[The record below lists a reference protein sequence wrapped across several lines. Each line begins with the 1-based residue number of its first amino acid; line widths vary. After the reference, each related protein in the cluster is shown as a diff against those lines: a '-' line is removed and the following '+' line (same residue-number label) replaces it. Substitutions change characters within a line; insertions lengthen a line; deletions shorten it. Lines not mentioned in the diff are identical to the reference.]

1 MARDFDQ
8 AMFLVGA
15 CYENSGIRV
24 QDTLNNPNFTP
35 HPATGDVL
43 DWLSRHGGDED
54 IKNAAR
60 LARQLYNSWQAN
72 NKPKVEHQLG
82 LFGLNES
89 EN

>member
-1 MARDFDQ
+1 
-8 AMFLVGA
+8 L
-15 CYENSGIRV
+15 
-24 QDTLNNPNFTP
+24 
-35 HPATGDVL
+35 L

-72 NKPKVEHQLG
+72 NKPKVEHQMS
-82 LFGLNES
+82 LFDVNGS